1 MSVQMF
7 SRTKY
12 VRNPGS
18 RVIGSFE
25 LSYVDAGKTWVLCCA
40 VLPAPGFFKKE
51 KRKKK
56 NFFKFRVVVHAF
68 NPSTLEAETSRSL
81 EFEARLVYIVIGQSW
96 LSVFKKRKRI
106 YIL

>member
-7 SRTKY
+7 SRTKD

-25 LSYVDAGKTWVLCCA
+25 LSYVDAGKTWILCCA

-51 KRKKK
+51 KRI
-56 NFFKFRVVVHAF
+56 FKFRVVVHSF
-68 NPSTLEAETSRSL
+68 NPSAL
-81 EFEARLVYIVIGQSW
+81 
-96 LSVFKKRKRI
+96 
-106 YIL
+106 